1 MLSGAKYVSHYMKN
15 LKHFR
20 QGLAVYVHMSG
31 LTFGST
37 YFSFGKSK
45 QNHLSGA
52 NSVRYC
58 LAIQYLEKQY
68 VTNCVLTS
76 NNAPDTSPN
85 QITFTHHLCRIEVI

>member
-1 MLSGAKYVSHYMKN
+1 MLSGTEYVSHYMEN

-45 QNHLSGA
+45 QNHLSVA
-52 NSVRYC
+52 NSVE
-58 LAIQYLEKQY
+58 L
-68 VTNCVLTS
+68 
-76 NNAPDTSPN
+76 
-85 QITFTHHLCRIEVI
+85 HLSIKYF